1 MNEVDSTA
9 DAQQSD
15 VGEKFY
21 GKYRGTVV
29 NNLDPMQLGRIQV
42 MVPDVFGLSIS
53 SWAMPC
59 VPIAGKQQG
68 IFVLPQVGSGVWI
81 EFEQGEPDYPIWV
94 GGFWGIAAEVPALAL
109 APPPPPPGQNIVIQS
124 TGQNTLLLSDV
135 PGPTGGIM
143 LKTTTGAMILMN
155 DVGVTITN
163 GKGATIMMNGPA
175 ITITGSPVTIN
186 NGALTVL

>member
-1 MNEVDSTA
+1 MNEVDSAA

-29 NNLDPMQLGRIQV
+29 NNLDPMQLGRILV

-109 APPPPPPGQNIVIQS
+109 APPPPPPGQNIVIQT
-124 TGQNTLLLSDV
+124 TGQNTFLLSDV

-155 DVGVTITN
+155 DVGMTITN

>member
-1 MNEVDSTA
+1 MNEVDSAA
-9 DAQQSD
+9 DIQQGD

-29 NNLDPMQLGRIQV
+29 NNLDPLQLGRIQA
-42 MVPDVFGLSIS
+42 MVPDVLGLSIS

-68 IFVLPQVGSGVWI
+68 IFVLPQVGAGVWI

-94 GGFWGIAAEVPALAL
+94 GCFWGIAAEVPALAL
-109 APPPPPPGQNIVIQS
+109 APPPPPPGQNIVVQT

-186 NGALTVL
+186 NGALTIL

>member
-1 MNEVDSTA
+1 MNEMDGAA
-9 DAQQSD
+9 DVQQSD

-109 APPPPPPGQNIVIQS
+109 APPPPPPGQNIVIQT

>member
-1 MNEVDSTA
+1 MKELDSTV
-9 DAQQSD
+9 DAQQGD

-42 MVPDVFGLSIS
+42 MVPDVLGLSVS

-68 IFVLPQVGSGVWI
+68 MFVLPQIGAGVWV

-94 GGFWGIAAEVPALAL
+94 GGFWGMAAEVPALAL
-109 APPPPPPGQNIVIQS
+109 APPPLPPGQNIVIQT

-155 DVGVTITN
+155 DIGVTITN

-175 ITITGSPVTIN
+175 ITITGTPVNIN

>member
-1 MNEVDSTA
+1 MNQWDCA
-9 DAQQSD
+9 SD
-15 VGEKFY
+15 IEQAATIQKYY

-29 NNLDPMQLGRIQV
+29 NNLDPMQLGRIQA

-68 IFVLPQVGSGVWI
+68 IFVLPQIGSGVWI

-94 GGFWGIAAEVPALAL
+94 GGFWGLAAEVPSLAL
-109 APPPPPPGQNIVIQS
+109 APPAPPPGQNIVIQT
-124 TGQNTLLLSDV
+124 TGQNTLLMSDV

-143 LKTTTGAMILMN
+143 LKSPTGAMVLVN
-155 DVGVTITN
+155 DMGITISN
-163 GKGATIMMNGPA
+163 GKGASIIMTGPS
-175 ITITGSPVTIN
+175 ISITGQPVN
-186 NGALTVL
+186 VNSGALTIV